1 MRVILV
7 EPNTLPR
14 IAEVENTPKS
24 LQNTVGGYIEVISM
38 DHLDPN
44 IILICNEEGKLMG
57 LPLNRTLHDR
67 YGNTLDYIAGTFIIC
82 AERNGE
88 FFSIPKKLENKYL
101 EHFASDEVLW
111 DERQHKHID
120 WER

>member
-7 EPNTLPR
+7 EPNTPPR
-14 IAEVENTPKS
+14 IAEVENTLKS

-44 IILICNEEGKLMG
+44 IILICNEEGKIKD
-57 LPLNRTLHDR
+57 LPVNRILHDR
-67 YGNTLDYIAGTFIIC
+67 YGNPLDYIAGIFIIC

-88 FFSIPKKLENKYL
+88 FVSISKNLENKYL
-101 EHFASDEVLW
+101 ERFASEKVLW
-111 DERQHKHID
+111 DDRQRKPIY
-120 WER
+120 WEH

>member
-7 EPNTLPR
+7 EPNIPPR
-14 IAEVENTPKS
+14 IAEVENTLKS

-44 IILICNEEGKLMG
+44 IILICNEEGKIRD
-57 LPLNRTLHDR
+57 LPVNRILYNR
-67 YGNTLDYIAGTFIIC
+67 YGNALDYIAGTFMIC

-88 FFSIPKKLENKYL
+88 FVSIPKKLENKYL
-101 EHFASDEVLW
+101 ERFASSKVLW
-111 DERQHKHID
+111 DNYQPRRTIHER
-120 WER
+120 